1 MSKAKFVIGLDV
13 GTTTVRS
20 FVYNVEGEV
29 VSEALSTLDLI
40 SPNPGWSE
48 IDPEQLWSKV
58 MEVLRE
64 CISEAGL
71 NASDI
76 CSIGISC
83 QRATFTC
90 WSAVTGRH
98 FHNLVT
104 WKDLRA
110 DRYVNDW
117 NSSLTMKA
125 LRVGGKLLHWCSRQP
140 RYKAAGILKLYNK
153 MVTMRLLWMLDHVPG
168 LRDAADR
175 GEVMFGCVDSWILYK
190 LTGKHVTEIS
200 NIAATG
206 MYDPFTMDY
215 AGWIFTMFNMPMSI
229 MPKVVDSC
237 GSHFGSTKPQLLGC
251 PIPIKAVLADQS
263 ASVFGSG
270 CQKTGSAK
278 ITMGTGSFLDV
289 VTATPHASLNGLIP
303 LVAWKIGEETSYL
316 AEGSVHDTG
325 VMLNWAQSTGLF
337 QIIDETSDIA
347 ERLNGNGGVYF
358 VPGFHGLQAPIM
370 DPSATAG
377 FIGLNLVTTK
387 EEMLRALLES
397 IAFSQKQLVEAFLSE
412 TDYKFEKLVVD
423 GGVARNN
430 FILQMIANLTGLPV
444 IRPDTVEMS
453 VWGVASLAGLEVG
466 MWADKAELS
475 KMRRKGDIFNR
486 VREGNVLKEYKM
498 WLNACK
504 RFTLWHQEQGLEDSE
519 IFVS

>member
-1 MSKAKFVIGLDV
+1 MSSPRFVIGLDV
-13 GTTTVRS
+13 GTTTARS
-20 FVYNVEGEV
+20 FVYNVKGEV
-29 VSEALSTLDLI
+29 VGEAHSTLDII

-48 IDPEQLWSKV
+48 IDPEQLWQKV
-58 MEVLRE
+58 MEVLRD
-64 CISEAGL
+64 CISEAGVS
-71 NASDI
+71 ASDI
-76 CSIGISC
+76 SAIGISC

-90 WSAVTGRH
+90 WSAVTGKH

-104 WKDLRA
+104 WKDIRA
-110 DRYVNDW
+110 DRYVNEW
-117 NSSLTMKA
+117 NASLSMKA
-125 LRVGGKLLHWCSRQP
+125 LRFGGKFLYWCSRQA

-153 MVTMRLLWMLDHVPG
+153 MVTMRLAWMLDHVPG
-168 LRDAADR
+168 LRDAANR

-190 LTGKHVTEIS
+190 LTGKHLTEIS

-206 MYDPFTMDY
+206 LYDPFTMQY
-215 AGWIFTMFNMPMSI
+215 AGWEFTMFNLPMSI

-237 GSHFGSTKPQLLGC
+237 GDHFGSTKPQLLGC
-251 PIPIKAVLADQS
+251 PIPIKAILADQS

-270 CQKTGSAK
+270 CYKTGSAK

-289 VTATPHASLNGLIP
+289 VTAAPHASLNGLIP
-303 LVAWKIGEETSYL
+303 LVAWKIGQDTAFL

-325 VMLNWAQSTGLF
+325 VMMSWAQSTGLF
-337 QIIDETSDIA
+337 HNVDDTSDIA
-347 ERLNGNGGVYF
+347 KGLNGNGGVYF
-358 VPGFHGLQAPIM
+358 VPGFHGLQAPVM

-377 FIGLNLVTTK
+377 FIGLSLVTTK

-423 GGVARNN
+423 GGVARND

-466 MWADKAELS
+466 MWRNKEELN
-475 KMRRKGDIFNR
+475 KMRRKGDTFLR
-486 VREGNVLKEYKM
+486 VREGNVINEYKM

-504 RFTLWHQEQGLEDSE
+504 RFTLWHQESE
-519 IFVS
+519 GNDYFVS